1 MAPCICLI
9 HTADLHG
16 RLRLD
21 QARRLA
27 KLKQDHQALLLDA
40 GDALASPNLFALPW
54 MDHTV
59 ELMNQ
64 AGYDALAVGNREHA
78 LTARALSAKL
88 SGFRFPVISTNLL
101 PRSEPLPF
109 LHRWITTEA
118 GGVRTGVFALSEPII
133 NPGSAWER
141 LSPVRYVPA
150 EEVIAEAVGHLREQ
164 CDVLVALSHYG
175 RRPEAEVAERH
186 PEIDLILA
194 GHAHVAECSLQHV
207 GRTAVSRTCHY
218 GRCAAILT
226 FDGQSWRQE
235 RVEL

>member
-1 MAPCICLI
+1 MAAQVCLI

-27 KLKQDHQALLLDA
+27 KLKQDRQALLLDA
-40 GDALASPNLFALPW
+40 GDALASANLFALPW
-54 MDHTV
+54 TDHTV

-64 AGYDALAVGNREHA
+64 AGYDAMAVGNREHA

-109 LHRWITTEA
+109 LHRWITLES
-118 GGVRTGVFALSEPII
+118 GGVRIGIFALSEPII
-133 NPGSAWER
+133 HPGSFWER
-141 LSPVRYVPA
+141 VSPVRYVPP
-150 EEVIAEAVGHLREQ
+150 EEVVAEAIGALREQ
-164 CDVLVALSHYG
+164 CDLLVALSHYG
-175 RRPEAEVAERH
+175 RRPEAEMAQRH

-194 GHAHVAECSLQHV
+194 GHAHVAECSLQRV
-207 GRTAVSRTCHY
+207 GKAAVSRTCHH

-226 FDGQSWRQE
+226 FDGQSWQQE
-235 RVEL
+235 CAAL